1 MSYESILIEKKEGIG
16 FLALNRPDDDNRLT
30 SRMCTEVTEA
40 LDKFS
45 EDGDIRVVI
54 IRGSGKN
61 FCLGKS
67 ITELENR
74 RTAWDRLEV
83 SNSYSHLMKSIIDF
97 TKGLVVAVHGIC
109 VKGGAEIAMR
119 GDITVMEEDAKI
131 GFDAINLGLSCLV
144 ALPYLRSVIGQKR
157 ALELVL
163 TGRLLSAQE
172 AERFGLINK
181 IASKG
186 QLDEVALQYA
196 KMISGKRPLAV
207 KLTKMANSQTRD
219 MGPGMAQALL
229 NAQAAIL
236 GTAEGE

>member
-1 MSYESILIEKKEGIG
+1 MSYDSILIDKKESIG
-16 FLALNRPDDDNRLT
+16 FLTLNRPDDDNRLT
-30 SRMCTEVTEA
+30 SRMCTEVTQA
-40 LDKFS
+40 LKEFS
-45 EDGDIRVVI
+45 KDSDIRVVI

-67 ITELENR
+67 ITELENK
-74 RTAWDRLEV
+74 RTAWNRLEV
-83 SNSYSHLMKSIIDF
+83 TDSYSHLMKSLVDF
-97 TKGLVVAVHGIC
+97 TKGLVIAVQGIC

-144 ALPYLRSVIGQKR
+144 ALAYLRSVVGQKR

-163 TGRLLSAQE
+163 TGRLLSARE

-186 QLDEVALQYA
+186 KLDEVALQFA
-196 KMISGKRPLAV
+196 QMISEKRPLAV
-207 KLTKMANSQTRD
+207 KLTKMANTQIRD
-219 MGPGMAQALL
+219 MGPGMAQAFL